1 MSQRKVLKT
10 KYNPITGVT
19 FEFVS
24 QPAVVLT
31 TPKDTIQKKQKT
43 LTSSVHFNQNIRI
56 KHIPTTTNNKIDV
69 ITDNNDAYKENKNNN
84 TVNDINKEDVY
95 IDSEKLKQEQLL
107 RAKYEK
113 QKTKYLRQIRKNKEY
128 NYNNH

>member
-1 MSQRKVLKT
+1 MSQKKVLKT

-24 QPAVVLT
+24 QPGVVLT
-31 TPKDTIQKKQKT
+31 TPKDTIQGKQKP

-84 TVNDINKEDVY
+84 TVNDTNKEDVY